1 MVGSSQA
8 QLLDYSRIASRDW
21 PARFGAQFCVI
32 SLICISIAAPPV
44 TIIPGTLWLR
54 PEELLLPVVGVIY
67 LWFLLAGY
75 ARPIRVNGMFLVGLL
90 FCATTLLSAWYGAE
104 ALHHTVILR
113 DFYDL
118 PRALFPVAFFTLG
131 YEAELSE
138 KALRRLLSFF
148 GVTVLLVCLYA
159 WAQWM
164 NLGFTQVL
172 NTYYSALNHD
182 SALYYARRVYATLG
196 NPNHLAQLMSWCV
209 VAFVLAVLFR
219 VGNQVRNIALAL
231 ASLVTLVMT
240 GSRYGLVLG
249 ALGLALIFALA
260 LASRRIRGW
269 RLASLPAALVVFGLT
284 FAIVSSSN
292 QGTLERFRTLENPM
306 QIDSFRGRLDRLWVQ
321 PLADFLQ
328 SPILGHGPAKS
339 IYTDVI
345 TDSED
350 LDVLKKFG
358 LQGFFIYLA
367 YFLLPLALAWKGL
380 KAARRGAP
388 FLEERSPATFLTLRL
403 SFIMCLQALAMNIF
417 MSTFQNLSLQA
428 FLWLWLGLGA
438 CAARTIRD
446 GVYNAS
452 FVSEP
457 GSQVLAPGL

>member
-1 MVGSSQA
+1 MVSSSQA
-8 QLLDYSRIASRDW
+8 QLLDYSPIASRDW

-75 ARPIRVNGMFLVGLL
+75 ARPIRANGMFLVGLL
-90 FCATTLLSAWYGAE
+90 FCGTTLLSAWYGAE

-118 PRALFPVAFFTLG
+118 PRALFPVAFFTLA

-148 GVTVLLVCLYA
+148 GVAVVLVCLYA
-159 WAQWM
+159 WAQWV

-182 SALYYARRVYATLG
+182 SALFYARRVYATFG
-196 NPNHLAQLMSWCV
+196 NANILAQFTCWS
-209 VAFVLAVLFR
+209 VAAFALAALFR
-219 VGNQVRNIALAL
+219 VGNQIRNIALAL

-269 RLASLPAALVVFGLT
+269 RLAALPAALVVFGLT

-292 QGTLERFRTLENPM
+292 QGTLERFQTLENPM

-345 TDSED
+345 TDSEY

-358 LQGFFIYLA
+358 LVGFLIYLG
-367 YFLLPLALAWKGL
+367 YFLLPLALVWKGL
-380 KAARRGAP
+380 KLARRVGP
-388 FLEERSPATFLTLRL
+388 FLEERFAATFLALRL
-403 SFIMCLQALAMNIF
+403 SFIMCLTALAMNVF

-438 CAARTIRD
+438 RAARTVRD
-446 GVYNAS
+446 GVCGFAS
-452 FVSEP
+452 VSEEVN
-457 GSQVLAPGL
+457 SMH